1 MQAITE
7 NKMSS
12 PFTTGISSAASMGV
26 ALSILFFTGKYV
38 YFDLITIFFA
48 FSFGI
53 ICSFLVYGI
62 SNVKGMNKSTL
73 ILTGI
78 AFNYLFSSGNVALQ
92 FIANEDV
99 LSSIVNWTFG
109 NLSGVSWNKILI
121 LFLILFIFFPYFF
134 INRYSYNLL
143 LTGEDSATS
152 LGVNVKKFRFISGI
166 IITLITSAVV
176 SFIGIIAFVGI
187 IAPHISRML
196 IGDDHKYSIIL
207 SGIIGAFLVVFS
219 DYIGRNL
226 LSPIII
232 PIGLEIKNLSFSY
245 KNKEILNNISF
256 EVYSGTLLSILG
268 ANGAGKTTLIKCI
281 NGILNFKKG
290 EVLIDEKNFNNKSL
304 KEKSKIMSYV
314 PQITSSF
321 DIDLTVFDT
330 VLLGRVSHKTFKFS
344 EWDKQIA
351 LNNIKK
357 LDLEKYLFSYVGEL
371 SGGEKQRVL
380 IARALTQEPK
390 ILILDEP
397 ISNLDLKF

>member
-1 MQAITE
+1 MNSINNIYQYNSKKVFKILIALFILLFVSYISIFKGIADINLKRVLVTIFKNLSFNDTEPLSPREMVVFLDLRLARVVLGSVAGFLLAICGTVMQAITE

-12 PFTTGISSAASMGV
+12 PFTTGISSAASMGA

-78 AFNYLFSSGNVALQ
+78 AFNYLFSSGNAALQ

-143 LTGEDSATS
+143 LTGEDSAIS

-196 IGDDHKYSIIL
+196 IGDDHKYSLIL

-232 PIGLEIKNLSFSY
+232 PIGIV
-245 KNKEILNNISF
+245 ISF
-256 EVYSGTLLSILG
+256 VGIPIFIYLIINSKSG
-268 ANGAGKTTLIKCI
+268 
-281 NGILNFKKG
+281 
-290 EVLIDEKNFNNKSL
+290 
-304 KEKSKIMSYV
+304 
-314 PQITSSF
+314 
-321 DIDLTVFDT
+321 
-330 VLLGRVSHKTFKFS
+330 
-344 EWDKQIA
+344 
-351 LNNIKK
+351 
-357 LDLEKYLFSYVGEL
+357 
-371 SGGEKQRVL
+371 
-380 IARALTQEPK
+380 
-390 ILILDEP
+390 
-397 ISNLDLKF
+397 

>member
-1 MQAITE
+1 MVVFLDLRLARVVLGSIAGFLLAICGTVMQAITE

-12 PFTTGISSAASMGV
+12 PFTTGISSAASMGA

-78 AFNYLFSSGNVALQ
+78 AFNYLFSSGNAALQ

-109 NLSGVSWNKILI
+109 NLSGVSWNKI
-121 LFLILFIFFPYFF
+121 LILFIFFPYFF

-232 PIGLEIKNLSFSY
+232 PIGIV
-245 KNKEILNNISF
+245 ISF
-256 EVYSGTLLSILG
+256 VGIPIFIY
-268 ANGAGKTTLIKCI
+268 LII
-281 NGILNFKKG
+281 N
-290 EVLIDEKNFNNKSL
+290 
-304 KEKSKIMSYV
+304 SKR
-314 PQITSSF
+314 
-321 DIDLTVFDT
+321 
-330 VLLGRVSHKTFKFS
+330 G
-344 EWDKQIA
+344 
-351 LNNIKK
+351 
-357 LDLEKYLFSYVGEL
+357 
-371 SGGEKQRVL
+371 
-380 IARALTQEPK
+380 
-390 ILILDEP
+390 
-397 ISNLDLKF
+397 

>member
-1 MQAITE
+1 MNSINNIYQYNSKKVFKILIALFILLFVSYISIFKGIADINLKRVLVTIFKNLSFNGTEPLSAREMVVFLDLRLARVILGGIAGFLLAICGTVMQAITE

-12 PFTTGISSAASMGV
+12 PFTTGISSAASMGA
-26 ALSILFFTGKYV
+26 ALSILLFTGKFI

-48 FSFGI
+48 FSFGV
-53 ICSFLVYGI
+53 ICSLLVYGI
-62 SNVKGMNKSTL
+62 SNIKGMNKSTL

-78 AFNYLFSSGNVALQ
+78 AFNYLFSSGNAALQ

-143 LTGEDSATS
+143 LTGEDSAIS

-232 PIGLEIKNLSFSY
+232 PIGIV
-245 KNKEILNNISF
+245 ISF
-256 EVYSGTLLSILG
+256 VGIPIFIY
-268 ANGAGKTTLIKCI
+268 LII
-281 NGILNFKKG
+281 N
-290 EVLIDEKNFNNKSL
+290 
-304 KEKSKIMSYV
+304 SKR
-314 PQITSSF
+314 
-321 DIDLTVFDT
+321 
-330 VLLGRVSHKTFKFS
+330 G
-344 EWDKQIA
+344 
-351 LNNIKK
+351 
-357 LDLEKYLFSYVGEL
+357 
-371 SGGEKQRVL
+371 
-380 IARALTQEPK
+380 
-390 ILILDEP
+390 
-397 ISNLDLKF
+397 

>member
-1 MQAITE
+1 MDLRLTRVVLGSVAGFLLAICGTVMQAITE

-12 PFTTGISSAASMGV
+12 PFTTGISSAASMGA
-26 ALSILFFTGKYV
+26 ALSILFFSGKYV

-78 AFNYLFSSGNVALQ
+78 AFNYLFSSGNAALQ

-143 LTGEDSATS
+143 LTGEDSVTS

-166 IITLITSAVV
+166 IVTLITSAVV

-232 PIGLEIKNLSFSY
+232 PIGIV
-245 KNKEILNNISF
+245 ISF
-256 EVYSGTLLSILG
+256 VGIPIFIY
-268 ANGAGKTTLIKCI
+268 LII
-281 NGILNFKKG
+281 N
-290 EVLIDEKNFNNKSL
+290 
-304 KEKSKIMSYV
+304 SKR
-314 PQITSSF
+314 
-321 DIDLTVFDT
+321 
-330 VLLGRVSHKTFKFS
+330 G
-344 EWDKQIA
+344 
-351 LNNIKK
+351 
-357 LDLEKYLFSYVGEL
+357 
-371 SGGEKQRVL
+371 
-380 IARALTQEPK
+380 
-390 ILILDEP
+390 
-397 ISNLDLKF
+397 

>member
-1 MQAITE
+1 MNSINNIYQYNSKKVFKILIALFILLFVSYISIFKGIADINLKRVLVTIFKNLSFNNTEPLSPREIVVFLDLRLARVVLGSVAGFLLAICGTVMQAITE

-12 PFTTGISSAASMGV
+12 PFTTGISSAASMGA

-53 ICSFLVYGI
+53 ICSLLVYGI

-78 AFNYLFSSGNVALQ
+78 AFNYLFSSGNAALQ

-121 LFLILFIFFPYFF
+121 LFIFFPYFF
-134 INRYSYNLL
+134 INRYSSNLL

-196 IGDDHKYSIIL
+196 IGDDYKYSIIL
-207 SGIIGAFLVVFS
+207 SGIIGVFLVVFS

-232 PIGLEIKNLSFSY
+232 PIGIV
-245 KNKEILNNISF
+245 ISF
-256 EVYSGTLLSILG
+256 VGIPIFIY
-268 ANGAGKTTLIKCI
+268 LII
-281 NGILNFKKG
+281 N
-290 EVLIDEKNFNNKSL
+290 
-304 KEKSKIMSYV
+304 SKR
-314 PQITSSF
+314 
-321 DIDLTVFDT
+321 
-330 VLLGRVSHKTFKFS
+330 G
-344 EWDKQIA
+344 
-351 LNNIKK
+351 
-357 LDLEKYLFSYVGEL
+357 
-371 SGGEKQRVL
+371 
-380 IARALTQEPK
+380 
-390 ILILDEP
+390 
-397 ISNLDLKF
+397 

>member
-1 MQAITE
+1 MDLRLARVVLGSVAGFLLAICGTVMQAITE

-12 PFTTGISSAASMGV
+12 PFTTGISSAASMGA

-78 AFNYLFSSGNVALQ
+78 AFNYLFSSGNAALQ

-143 LTGEDSATS
+143 LTGEDSAIS

-196 IGDDHKYSIIL
+196 IGDDHKYSLIL

-232 PIGLEIKNLSFSY
+232 PIGIV
-245 KNKEILNNISF
+245 ISF
-256 EVYSGTLLSILG
+256 VGIPIFIY
-268 ANGAGKTTLIKCI
+268 LII
-281 NGILNFKKG
+281 N
-290 EVLIDEKNFNNKSL
+290 
-304 KEKSKIMSYV
+304 SKR
-314 PQITSSF
+314 
-321 DIDLTVFDT
+321 
-330 VLLGRVSHKTFKFS
+330 G
-344 EWDKQIA
+344 
-351 LNNIKK
+351 
-357 LDLEKYLFSYVGEL
+357 
-371 SGGEKQRVL
+371 
-380 IARALTQEPK
+380 
-390 ILILDEP
+390 
-397 ISNLDLKF
+397 

>member
-1 MQAITE
+1 MDLRLARVVLGSVAGFLLAICGTAMQAITE

-12 PFTTGISSAASMGV
+12 PFTTGISSAASMGA
-26 ALSILFFTGKYV
+26 ALLILFFTGKYV

-78 AFNYLFSSGNVALQ
+78 AFNYLFSSGNAALQ

-121 LFLILFIFFPYFF
+121 LFLILLIFFPYFF

-143 LTGEDSATS
+143 LTGEDSVTS

-166 IITLITSAVV
+166 IVTLITSAVV

-196 IGDDHKYSIIL
+196 IGDDHKYSLIL

-219 DYIGRNL
+219 NYIGRNL

-232 PIGLEIKNLSFSY
+232 PIGIV
-245 KNKEILNNISF
+245 ISF
-256 EVYSGTLLSILG
+256 VGIPIFIY
-268 ANGAGKTTLIKCI
+268 LII
-281 NGILNFKKG
+281 N
-290 EVLIDEKNFNNKSL
+290 
-304 KEKSKIMSYV
+304 SKR
-314 PQITSSF
+314 
-321 DIDLTVFDT
+321 
-330 VLLGRVSHKTFKFS
+330 G
-344 EWDKQIA
+344 
-351 LNNIKK
+351 
-357 LDLEKYLFSYVGEL
+357 
-371 SGGEKQRVL
+371 
-380 IARALTQEPK
+380 
-390 ILILDEP
+390 
-397 ISNLDLKF
+397 

>member
-1 MQAITE
+1 MNSINNIYQYNSKKVFKILIALFILLFVSYISVFKGIADISLKRVLVTIFKNLSFKNTEPLSPREMVVFLDLRLARVVLGSIAGFLLAICGTVMQAITE

-12 PFTTGISSAASMGV
+12 PFTTGISSAASMGA

-53 ICSFLVYGI
+53 ICSLLVYGI

-78 AFNYLFSSGNVALQ
+78 AFNYLFSSGNAALQ

-121 LFLILFIFFPYFF
+121 LFLILLIFFPYFF

-152 LGVNVKKFRFISGI
+152 LGVDVKKFRFLSGI
-166 IITLITSAVV
+166 IVTLITSAVV

-232 PIGLEIKNLSFSY
+232 PIGIV
-245 KNKEILNNISF
+245 ISF
-256 EVYSGTLLSILG
+256 VGIPIFIY
-268 ANGAGKTTLIKCI
+268 LII
-281 NGILNFKKG
+281 N
-290 EVLIDEKNFNNKSL
+290 
-304 KEKSKIMSYV
+304 SKR
-314 PQITSSF
+314 
-321 DIDLTVFDT
+321 
-330 VLLGRVSHKTFKFS
+330 G
-344 EWDKQIA
+344 
-351 LNNIKK
+351 
-357 LDLEKYLFSYVGEL
+357 
-371 SGGEKQRVL
+371 
-380 IARALTQEPK
+380 
-390 ILILDEP
+390 
-397 ISNLDLKF
+397 

>member
-1 MQAITE
+1 MNSINNIYQYNSKKVFKILIALFILLFVSYISIFKGIADINLKRVLVTIFKNLSFNNTEPLSPREIVVFLDLRLARVVLVSVAGFLLAICGTVMQAITE

-12 PFTTGISSAASMGV
+12 PFTTGISSAASMGA

-78 AFNYLFSSGNVALQ
+78 AFNYLFSSGNAALQ

-143 LTGEDSATS
+143 LTGEDSAIS

-232 PIGLEIKNLSFSY
+232 PIGIV
-245 KNKEILNNISF
+245 ISF
-256 EVYSGTLLSILG
+256 VGIPIFIY
-268 ANGAGKTTLIKCI
+268 LII
-281 NGILNFKKG
+281 N
-290 EVLIDEKNFNNKSL
+290 
-304 KEKSKIMSYV
+304 SKR
-314 PQITSSF
+314 
-321 DIDLTVFDT
+321 
-330 VLLGRVSHKTFKFS
+330 G
-344 EWDKQIA
+344 
-351 LNNIKK
+351 
-357 LDLEKYLFSYVGEL
+357 
-371 SGGEKQRVL
+371 
-380 IARALTQEPK
+380 
-390 ILILDEP
+390 
-397 ISNLDLKF
+397 

>member
-12 PFTTGISSAASMGV
+12 SFTTGISSAASMGA
-26 ALSILFFTGKYV
+26 ALLILFFTGKYV

-78 AFNYLFSSGNVALQ
+78 AFNYLFSSGNAALQ

-121 LFLILFIFFPYFF
+121 LFLILLIFFPYFF

-232 PIGLEIKNLSFSY
+232 PIGIV
-245 KNKEILNNISF
+245 ISF
-256 EVYSGTLLSILG
+256 VGIPIFIY
-268 ANGAGKTTLIKCI
+268 LII
-281 NGILNFKKG
+281 N
-290 EVLIDEKNFNNKSL
+290 
-304 KEKSKIMSYV
+304 SKR
-314 PQITSSF
+314 
-321 DIDLTVFDT
+321 
-330 VLLGRVSHKTFKFS
+330 G
-344 EWDKQIA
+344 
-351 LNNIKK
+351 
-357 LDLEKYLFSYVGEL
+357 
-371 SGGEKQRVL
+371 
-380 IARALTQEPK
+380 
-390 ILILDEP
+390 
-397 ISNLDLKF
+397 

>member
-1 MQAITE
+1 MNSINNIYQYNSKKVFKILIALFILLFVSYISIFKGIADINLKRVLVAIFKNLSFNNTEPLSPREIVVFLDLRLARVVLGSIAGFLLAICGTVMQAITE

-12 PFTTGISSAASMGV
+12 PFTTGISSAASMGA

-53 ICSFLVYGI
+53 ICSLLVYGI

-78 AFNYLFSSGNVALQ
+78 AFNYLFSSGNAALQ
-92 FIANEDV
+92 FIANKDV

-109 NLSGVSWNKILI
+109 NLSGVSWNKI
-121 LFLILFIFFPYFF
+121 LILFIFFPYFF

-207 SGIIGAFLVVFS
+207 SGIIGTFLVVFS

-232 PIGLEIKNLSFSY
+232 PIGIV
-245 KNKEILNNISF
+245 ISF
-256 EVYSGTLLSILG
+256 VGIPIFIY
-268 ANGAGKTTLIKCI
+268 LII
-281 NGILNFKKG
+281 N
-290 EVLIDEKNFNNKSL
+290 
-304 KEKSKIMSYV
+304 SKR
-314 PQITSSF
+314 
-321 DIDLTVFDT
+321 
-330 VLLGRVSHKTFKFS
+330 G
-344 EWDKQIA
+344 
-351 LNNIKK
+351 
-357 LDLEKYLFSYVGEL
+357 
-371 SGGEKQRVL
+371 
-380 IARALTQEPK
+380 
-390 ILILDEP
+390 
-397 ISNLDLKF
+397 

>member
-1 MQAITE
+1 MNSINNIHQYNSKKVFKILIALFILLFVSYISIFKGIADINLKRVLVTIFKNLSFNNTEPLSPREIVVFLDLRLARVVLGSIAGFLLAICGTVMQAITE

-12 PFTTGISSAASMGV
+12 PFTTGISSAASMGA

-78 AFNYLFSSGNVALQ
+78 AFNYLFSSGNAALQ

-121 LFLILFIFFPYFF
+121 LFLILLIFFPYFF
-134 INRYSYNLL
+134 INIYSYNLL
-143 LTGEDSATS
+143 LNCEDSAS
-152 LGVNVKKFRFISGI
+152 FFGINVKKFRFISGI
-166 IITLITSAVV
+166 IVTLITSAVV

-232 PIGLEIKNLSFSY
+232 PIGIV
-245 KNKEILNNISF
+245 ISF
-256 EVYSGTLLSILG
+256 VGIPIFIY
-268 ANGAGKTTLIKCI
+268 LII
-281 NGILNFKKG
+281 N
-290 EVLIDEKNFNNKSL
+290 
-304 KEKSKIMSYV
+304 SKR
-314 PQITSSF
+314 
-321 DIDLTVFDT
+321 
-330 VLLGRVSHKTFKFS
+330 G
-344 EWDKQIA
+344 
-351 LNNIKK
+351 
-357 LDLEKYLFSYVGEL
+357 
-371 SGGEKQRVL
+371 
-380 IARALTQEPK
+380 
-390 ILILDEP
+390 
-397 ISNLDLKF
+397 

>member
-1 MQAITE
+1 MNSINNIYQYNSKKVFKILIALFILLFVSYISIFKGIADINLKRVLVTIFKNLSFNDTEPLSPREMVVFLDLRLARVVLGSVAGFLLAICGTVMQAITE

-12 PFTTGISSAASMGV
+12 PFTTGISSAASMGA

-78 AFNYLFSSGNVALQ
+78 AFNYLFSSGNAALQ

-143 LTGEDSATS
+143 LTGEDSAIS

-232 PIGLEIKNLSFSY
+232 PIGIV
-245 KNKEILNNISF
+245 ISF
-256 EVYSGTLLSILG
+256 VGIPIFIY
-268 ANGAGKTTLIKCI
+268 LII
-281 NGILNFKKG
+281 N
-290 EVLIDEKNFNNKSL
+290 
-304 KEKSKIMSYV
+304 SKR
-314 PQITSSF
+314 
-321 DIDLTVFDT
+321 
-330 VLLGRVSHKTFKFS
+330 G
-344 EWDKQIA
+344 
-351 LNNIKK
+351 
-357 LDLEKYLFSYVGEL
+357 
-371 SGGEKQRVL
+371 
-380 IARALTQEPK
+380 
-390 ILILDEP
+390 
-397 ISNLDLKF
+397 

>member
-1 MQAITE
+1 MNSINNIYQYNSKKVFKILIALFILLFVSYISIFKGIADINLKRVLVAIFKNLSFNNTEPLSPREIVVFLDLRLARVVLGSVAGFLLAICGQAITE

-12 PFTTGISSAASMGV
+12 PFTTGISSAASMGA

-53 ICSFLVYGI
+53 ICSLLVYGI

-78 AFNYLFSSGNVALQ
+78 AFNYLFSSGNAALQ

-121 LFLILFIFFPYFF
+121 LFLILLIFFPYFF

-232 PIGLEIKNLSFSY
+232 PIGIV
-245 KNKEILNNISF
+245 ISF
-256 EVYSGTLLSILG
+256 VGIPIFIY
-268 ANGAGKTTLIKCI
+268 LII
-281 NGILNFKKG
+281 N
-290 EVLIDEKNFNNKSL
+290 
-304 KEKSKIMSYV
+304 SKR
-314 PQITSSF
+314 
-321 DIDLTVFDT
+321 
-330 VLLGRVSHKTFKFS
+330 G
-344 EWDKQIA
+344 
-351 LNNIKK
+351 
-357 LDLEKYLFSYVGEL
+357 
-371 SGGEKQRVL
+371 
-380 IARALTQEPK
+380 
-390 ILILDEP
+390 
-397 ISNLDLKF
+397 

>member
-1 MQAITE
+1 MNSINNIYQYNSKKVFKILIALFILLFVSYISIFKGIADINLKRVLVTIFKNLSFNNTEPLSPREIVVFLDLRLARVVLVSVAGFLLAICGTVMQAITE

-12 PFTTGISSAASMGV
+12 PFTTGISSAASMGA

-78 AFNYLFSSGNVALQ
+78 AFNYLFSSGNAALQ

-109 NLSGVSWNKILI
+109 NLSGVSWNKI
-121 LFLILFIFFPYFF
+121 LILFIFFPYFF

-232 PIGLEIKNLSFSY
+232 PIGIV
-245 KNKEILNNISF
+245 ISF
-256 EVYSGTLLSILG
+256 VGIPIFIY
-268 ANGAGKTTLIKCI
+268 LII
-281 NGILNFKKG
+281 N
-290 EVLIDEKNFNNKSL
+290 
-304 KEKSKIMSYV
+304 SKR
-314 PQITSSF
+314 
-321 DIDLTVFDT
+321 
-330 VLLGRVSHKTFKFS
+330 G
-344 EWDKQIA
+344 
-351 LNNIKK
+351 
-357 LDLEKYLFSYVGEL
+357 
-371 SGGEKQRVL
+371 
-380 IARALTQEPK
+380 
-390 ILILDEP
+390 
-397 ISNLDLKF
+397 

>member
-1 MQAITE
+1 MNSINNIYQYNSKKVFKILIALFILLFVSYISIFKGIADINLKRVLVTIFKNLSFNDTEPLSPREMVVFLDLRLARVVLGSVAGFLLAICGTVMQAITE

-12 PFTTGISSAASMGV
+12 PFTTGISSAASMGA

-78 AFNYLFSSGNVALQ
+78 AFNYLFSSGNAALQ

-143 LTGEDSATS
+143 LTGEDSAIF

-196 IGDDHKYSIIL
+196 IGDDHKYSLIL

-232 PIGLEIKNLSFSY
+232 PIGIV
-245 KNKEILNNISF
+245 ISF
-256 EVYSGTLLSILG
+256 VGIPIFIY
-268 ANGAGKTTLIKCI
+268 LII
-281 NGILNFKKG
+281 N
-290 EVLIDEKNFNNKSL
+290 
-304 KEKSKIMSYV
+304 SKR
-314 PQITSSF
+314 
-321 DIDLTVFDT
+321 
-330 VLLGRVSHKTFKFS
+330 G
-344 EWDKQIA
+344 
-351 LNNIKK
+351 
-357 LDLEKYLFSYVGEL
+357 
-371 SGGEKQRVL
+371 
-380 IARALTQEPK
+380 
-390 ILILDEP
+390 
-397 ISNLDLKF
+397 

>member
-12 PFTTGISSAASMGV
+12 SFTTGISSAASMGA
-26 ALSILFFTGKYV
+26 ALLILFFTGKYV

-78 AFNYLFSSGNVALQ
+78 AFNYLFSSGNAALQ

-166 IITLITSAVV
+166 IVTLITSAVV

-196 IGDDHKYSIIL
+196 ISDDHKYSIIL

-232 PIGLEIKNLSFSY
+232 PIGIV
-245 KNKEILNNISF
+245 ISF
-256 EVYSGTLLSILG
+256 VGIPIFIY
-268 ANGAGKTTLIKCI
+268 LII
-281 NGILNFKKG
+281 N
-290 EVLIDEKNFNNKSL
+290 
-304 KEKSKIMSYV
+304 SKR
-314 PQITSSF
+314 
-321 DIDLTVFDT
+321 
-330 VLLGRVSHKTFKFS
+330 G
-344 EWDKQIA
+344 
-351 LNNIKK
+351 
-357 LDLEKYLFSYVGEL
+357 
-371 SGGEKQRVL
+371 
-380 IARALTQEPK
+380 
-390 ILILDEP
+390 
-397 ISNLDLKF
+397 

>member
-1 MQAITE
+1 MDLRLARVVLGSVAGFLLAICGTVMQAITE

-12 PFTTGISSAASMGV
+12 PFTTGISSAASMGA
-26 ALSILFFTGKYV
+26 ALSILFFTGKYL

-78 AFNYLFSSGNVALQ
+78 AFNYLFSSGNAALQ

-143 LTGEDSATS
+143 LTGEDSAIS

-232 PIGLEIKNLSFSY
+232 PIGIV
-245 KNKEILNNISF
+245 ISF
-256 EVYSGTLLSILG
+256 VGIPIFIY
-268 ANGAGKTTLIKCI
+268 LII
-281 NGILNFKKG
+281 N
-290 EVLIDEKNFNNKSL
+290 
-304 KEKSKIMSYV
+304 SKR
-314 PQITSSF
+314 
-321 DIDLTVFDT
+321 
-330 VLLGRVSHKTFKFS
+330 G
-344 EWDKQIA
+344 
-351 LNNIKK
+351 
-357 LDLEKYLFSYVGEL
+357 
-371 SGGEKQRVL
+371 
-380 IARALTQEPK
+380 
-390 ILILDEP
+390 
-397 ISNLDLKF
+397 

>member
-1 MQAITE
+1 MDLRLARVVLGSVAGFLLAICGTAMQAITE

-12 PFTTGISSAASMGV
+12 PFTTGISSAASMGA
-26 ALSILFFTGKYV
+26 ALLILFFTGKYV

-78 AFNYLFSSGNVALQ
+78 AFNYLFSSGNAALQ

-121 LFLILFIFFPYFF
+121 LFLILFIFFQYFF

-143 LTGEDSATS
+143 LTGEDSVTS

-166 IITLITSAVV
+166 IVTLITSAVV

-196 IGDDHKYSIIL
+196 IGNDHKYSIIL

-232 PIGLEIKNLSFSY
+232 PIGIV
-245 KNKEILNNISF
+245 ISF
-256 EVYSGTLLSILG
+256 VGIPIFIY
-268 ANGAGKTTLIKCI
+268 LII
-281 NGILNFKKG
+281 N
-290 EVLIDEKNFNNKSL
+290 
-304 KEKSKIMSYV
+304 SKR
-314 PQITSSF
+314 
-321 DIDLTVFDT
+321 
-330 VLLGRVSHKTFKFS
+330 G
-344 EWDKQIA
+344 
-351 LNNIKK
+351 
-357 LDLEKYLFSYVGEL
+357 
-371 SGGEKQRVL
+371 
-380 IARALTQEPK
+380 
-390 ILILDEP
+390 
-397 ISNLDLKF
+397 

>member
-1 MQAITE
+1 LDLRLARVVLGSVAGFLLAICGTVMQAITE

-12 PFTTGISSAASMGV
+12 PFTTGISSAASMGA
-26 ALSILFFTGKYV
+26 ALSILFFTGKYL

-78 AFNYLFSSGNVALQ
+78 AFNYLFSSGNAALQ

-143 LTGEDSATS
+143 LTGEDSAIS

-232 PIGLEIKNLSFSY
+232 PIGIV
-245 KNKEILNNISF
+245 ISF
-256 EVYSGTLLSILG
+256 VGIPIFIY
-268 ANGAGKTTLIKCI
+268 LII
-281 NGILNFKKG
+281 N
-290 EVLIDEKNFNNKSL
+290 
-304 KEKSKIMSYV
+304 SKR
-314 PQITSSF
+314 
-321 DIDLTVFDT
+321 
-330 VLLGRVSHKTFKFS
+330 G
-344 EWDKQIA
+344 
-351 LNNIKK
+351 
-357 LDLEKYLFSYVGEL
+357 
-371 SGGEKQRVL
+371 
-380 IARALTQEPK
+380 
-390 ILILDEP
+390 
-397 ISNLDLKF
+397 

>member
-1 MQAITE
+1 MNSINNIYQYNSKKVFKILIALFILLFVSYISIFKGIADINLKRVLVTIFKNLSFNNTEPLSPREIVVFLDLRLARVVLVSVAGFLLAICGTVMQAITE

-12 PFTTGISSAASMGV
+12 PFTTGISSAASMGA

-53 ICSFLVYGI
+53 ICSLLVYGI

-78 AFNYLFSSGNVALQ
+78 AFNYLFSSGNAALQ

-121 LFLILFIFFPYFF
+121 LLIFFPYFF

-152 LGVNVKKFRFISGI
+152 MGVDVKKFRFISGI
-166 IITLITSAVV
+166 IVTLITSAIV

-232 PIGLEIKNLSFSY
+232 PIGIV
-245 KNKEILNNISF
+245 ISF
-256 EVYSGTLLSILG
+256 VGIPIFIY
-268 ANGAGKTTLIKCI
+268 LII
-281 NGILNFKKG
+281 N
-290 EVLIDEKNFNNKSL
+290 
-304 KEKSKIMSYV
+304 SKR
-314 PQITSSF
+314 
-321 DIDLTVFDT
+321 
-330 VLLGRVSHKTFKFS
+330 G
-344 EWDKQIA
+344 
-351 LNNIKK
+351 
-357 LDLEKYLFSYVGEL
+357 
-371 SGGEKQRVL
+371 
-380 IARALTQEPK
+380 
-390 ILILDEP
+390 
-397 ISNLDLKF
+397 

>member
-1 MQAITE
+1 MNSINNIYQYNSKKVFKILIALFILLFVSYISIFKGIADINLKRVLVTIFKNLSFNNTEPLSPREIVVFLDLRLARVVLVSVAGFLLAICGTVMQAITE

-12 PFTTGISSAASMGV
+12 PFTTGISSAASMGA

-78 AFNYLFSSGNVALQ
+78 AFNYLFSSGNAALQ

-109 NLSGVSWNKILI
+109 NLSGVSWNKI
-121 LFLILFIFFPYFF
+121 LILFIFFPYFF

-166 IITLITSAVV
+166 IVTLITSAVV

-232 PIGLEIKNLSFSY
+232 PIGIV
-245 KNKEILNNISF
+245 ISF
-256 EVYSGTLLSILG
+256 VGIPIFIY
-268 ANGAGKTTLIKCI
+268 LII
-281 NGILNFKKG
+281 N
-290 EVLIDEKNFNNKSL
+290 
-304 KEKSKIMSYV
+304 SKR
-314 PQITSSF
+314 
-321 DIDLTVFDT
+321 
-330 VLLGRVSHKTFKFS
+330 G
-344 EWDKQIA
+344 
-351 LNNIKK
+351 
-357 LDLEKYLFSYVGEL
+357 
-371 SGGEKQRVL
+371 
-380 IARALTQEPK
+380 
-390 ILILDEP
+390 
-397 ISNLDLKF
+397 

>member
-1 MQAITE
+1 MNSINNIYQYNSKKVFKILIALFILLFVSYISIFKGIADINLKRVLVTIFKNLSFNNTEPLSPREIVVFLDLRLARVVLVSVAGFLLAICGTVMQAITE

-12 PFTTGISSAASMGV
+12 PFTTGISSAASMGA

-78 AFNYLFSSGNVALQ
+78 AFNYLFSSGNAALQ

-143 LTGEDSATS
+143 LTGEDSAIS

-196 IGDDHKYSIIL
+196 IGDDHKYSLIL

-219 DYIGRNL
+219 DYIDRNL

-232 PIGLEIKNLSFSY
+232 PIGIV
-245 KNKEILNNISF
+245 ISF
-256 EVYSGTLLSILG
+256 VGIPIFIY
-268 ANGAGKTTLIKCI
+268 LII
-281 NGILNFKKG
+281 N
-290 EVLIDEKNFNNKSL
+290 
-304 KEKSKIMSYV
+304 SKR
-314 PQITSSF
+314 
-321 DIDLTVFDT
+321 
-330 VLLGRVSHKTFKFS
+330 G
-344 EWDKQIA
+344 
-351 LNNIKK
+351 
-357 LDLEKYLFSYVGEL
+357 
-371 SGGEKQRVL
+371 
-380 IARALTQEPK
+380 
-390 ILILDEP
+390 
-397 ISNLDLKF
+397 

>member
-1 MQAITE
+1 MNSINNIYQYNSKKVFKILIALFILLFVSYISIFKGIADINLKRVLVTIFKNLSFNDTEPLSPREMVVFLDLRLARVVLGSVAGFLLAICGTVMQAITE

-12 PFTTGISSAASMGV
+12 PFTTGISSAASMGA

-53 ICSFLVYGI
+53 ICSLLVYGI

-78 AFNYLFSSGNVALQ
+78 AFNYLFSSGNAALQ

-143 LTGEDSATS
+143 LTGEDSAIS

-196 IGDDHKYSIIL
+196 IGDDYKYSIIL

-232 PIGLEIKNLSFSY
+232 PIGIV
-245 KNKEILNNISF
+245 ISF
-256 EVYSGTLLSILG
+256 VGIPIFIY
-268 ANGAGKTTLIKCI
+268 LII
-281 NGILNFKKG
+281 N
-290 EVLIDEKNFNNKSL
+290 
-304 KEKSKIMSYV
+304 SKR
-314 PQITSSF
+314 
-321 DIDLTVFDT
+321 
-330 VLLGRVSHKTFKFS
+330 G
-344 EWDKQIA
+344 
-351 LNNIKK
+351 
-357 LDLEKYLFSYVGEL
+357 
-371 SGGEKQRVL
+371 
-380 IARALTQEPK
+380 
-390 ILILDEP
+390 
-397 ISNLDLKF
+397 

>member
-1 MQAITE
+1 MNSINNIYQYNSKKVFKILIALFILLFVSYISIFKGIADINLKRVLVTIFKNLSFNDTEPLSPREMVVFLDLRLARVVLGSVAGFLLAICGTVMQAITE

-12 PFTTGISSAASMGV
+12 PFTTGISSAASMGA

-78 AFNYLFSSGNVALQ
+78 AFNYLFSSGNAALQ

-143 LTGEDSATS
+143 LTGEDSAIS

-196 IGDDHKYSIIL
+196 IGDDHKYSLIL

-232 PIGLEIKNLSFSY
+232 PIGIV
-245 KNKEILNNISF
+245 ISF
-256 EVYSGTLLSILG
+256 VGIPIFIY
-268 ANGAGKTTLIKCI
+268 LII
-281 NGILNFKKG
+281 N
-290 EVLIDEKNFNNKSL
+290 S
-304 KEKSKIMSYV
+304 
-314 PQITSSF
+314 
-321 DIDLTVFDT
+321 
-330 VLLGRVSHKTFKFS
+330 
-344 EWDKQIA
+344 
-351 LNNIKK
+351 
-357 LDLEKYLFSYVGEL
+357 
-371 SGGEKQRVL
+371 QRG
-380 IARALTQEPK
+380 
-390 ILILDEP
+390 
-397 ISNLDLKF
+397 

>member
-1 MQAITE
+1 MNSINNIYQYNSKKVFKILIALFILLFVSYISIFKGIADINLKRVLVAIFKNLSFNNTEPLSPREIVVFLDLRLARVVLGSVAGFLLAICGTVMQAITE

-12 PFTTGISSAASMGV
+12 PFTTGISSAASMGA

-62 SNVKGMNKSTL
+62 SNVKEMNKSTL

-78 AFNYLFSSGNVALQ
+78 AFNYLFSSGNAALQ

-121 LFLILFIFFPYFF
+121 LFIFFPYFF

-152 LGVNVKKFRFISGI
+152 LGVDVKKFRFISGI
-166 IITLITSAVV
+166 IVTLITSAVV

-232 PIGLEIKNLSFSY
+232 PIGIV
-245 KNKEILNNISF
+245 ISF
-256 EVYSGTLLSILG
+256 VGIPIFIY
-268 ANGAGKTTLIKCI
+268 LII
-281 NGILNFKKG
+281 N
-290 EVLIDEKNFNNKSL
+290 
-304 KEKSKIMSYV
+304 SKR
-314 PQITSSF
+314 
-321 DIDLTVFDT
+321 
-330 VLLGRVSHKTFKFS
+330 G
-344 EWDKQIA
+344 
-351 LNNIKK
+351 
-357 LDLEKYLFSYVGEL
+357 
-371 SGGEKQRVL
+371 
-380 IARALTQEPK
+380 
-390 ILILDEP
+390 
-397 ISNLDLKF
+397 